1 MKVDAL
7 KKRQEDDE
15 KPLSDNEKRLLER
28 IAKAQEQL
36 LCNKAKTEDTVDEIE
51 TTERTMRD
59 MHFQD
64 THQVKREIEEAK
76 RDYMSQKRQF
86 EEVMSKKQ
94 EIYTKIDL
102 FKQRFHEQRRQTRKN
117 QEKSA
122 RIEKEV
128 NLVIE

>member
-1 MKVDAL
+1 
-7 KKRQEDDE
+7 
-15 KPLSDNEKRLLER
+15 
-28 IAKAQEQL
+28 
-36 LCNKAKTEDTVDEIE
+36 
-51 TTERTMRD
+51 MRD

-64 THQVKREIEEAK
+64 NHQVKREIEEAK

-117 QEKSA
+117 
-122 RIEKEV
+122 
-128 NLVIE
+128 